1 MADWKKIIFSGS
13 NAQLNQVTASFFS
26 GSGVSI
32 FGVVSSS
39 YALSASYAP
48 PQISV
53 SSSYALT
60 ASYASGGSGS
70 FVGDGSGLTGI
81 SAAPAG
87 PNQSVQ
93 FNDAGSTSGSSDF
106 LFDKTLKVLK
116 LSGATSINAITAS
129 GNLDNYLQINIQN
142 KNTAKTASSDIVAT
156 NDTGTEIGNYIDMG
170 INGSG
175 YNQSQFLGRANDG
188 YLYTTGSKLIIG
200 NVTPAIHPSSSID
213 FVVGGP
219 QSVRMKISS
228 SGEVSASS
236 FIGNGSGLT
245 NLPPVPQ
252 NFNKIVTSSY
262 TLQYSDMYK
271 MIINNTG
278 SISTIIIP
286 SSSIANFYTGSNIDV
301 FQMGAG
307 QITFTTSSNFI
318 TLVGTPGLKLRAQ
331 YSAVSLIKIDTDS
344 WIAIGDL
351 SA

>member
-1 MADWKKIIFSGS
+1 MSNKIKIFEESISITDNSRANSIEIFNDS
-13 NAQLNQVTASFFS
+13 NIGFIK
-26 GSGVSI
+26 I
-32 FGVVSSS
+32 FDIG
-39 YALSASYAP
+39 P
-48 PQISV
+48 K
-53 SSSYALT
+53 
-60 ASYASGGSGS
+60 
-70 FVGDGSGLTGI
+70 GDKGDRGPAGI

-129 GNLDNYLQINIQN
+129 GNIDNYLQLNIQN
-142 KNTAKTASSDIVAT
+142 KNTATTASSDIVAT

-175 YNQSQFLGRANDG
+175 YNQPQFLGRANDG

-219 QSVRMKISS
+219 QNVRMKVSS

-245 NLPPVPQ
+245 G
-252 NFNKIVTSSY
+252 ISTSSY
-262 TLQYSDMYK
+262 SQTSSF
-271 MIINNTG
+271 NNSIFSRAGTFADVTNGITTTG
-278 SISTIIIP
+278 SYTVWRVPYTCQVQAIYGKAIGSTSCQVNARKSGSAGYSLHTASNLTLPIAGNWY
-286 SSSIANFYTGSNIDV
+286 IANSVQNTNY
-301 FQMGAG
+301 
-307 QITFTTSSNFI
+307 
-318 TLVGTPGLKLRAQ
+318 
-331 YSAVSLIKIDTDS
+331 
-344 WIAIGDL
+344 AIGDTL
-351 SA
+351 EFIVSGSTGATAISVQVDFIRI